1 MQVCRLSERTREIE
15 KKRDVG
21 GRGSVREGTQKEA
34 AVRGRE
40 QESQEKKGKKGQQ
53 THSTTAITKRK
64 LGGIIQRYLAKSE
77 LQALSKF

>member
-1 MQVCRLSERTREIE
+1 MSERTREIE

-40 QESQEKKGKKGQQ
+40 QELQPRKERKKKSKKGQQ
-53 THSTTAITKRK
+53 TQPTTTITERK
-64 LGGIIQRYLAKSE
+64 LGSLIQRYISA
-77 LQALSKF
+77 